1 MPPVVVLCLE
11 WACTVAHAVHLVED
25 VPVGIRAAAR
35 AQQRHPVMD
44 VALQA
49 PQGQRQHRRQ
59 GKDGE
64 GHKDRNDEDEVAEVM
79 AALKP
84 QLGPKLANRR
94 RVVAGGGSSGRM
106 VAVEGHGRWRTHT
119 HCVCVRTRREA
130 QQERGVTPFL
140 ASVFI
145 CLLNVQLSCGA
156 LARTAMEGL

>member
-119 HCVCVRTRREA
+119 HTLCVCEDEEGSTTGKRRHSI
-130 QQERGVTPFL
+130 FNL
-140 ASVFI
+140 SL
-145 CLLNVQLSCGA
+145 CMLNVGCCL
-156 LARTAMEGL
+156 M